1 LFACCI
7 LQATKEKDTPITLY
21 KNVMKNL
28 NITTEMKQQATERIN
43 RMPIGTFQRIKLNGE
58 VSDIV
63 IQKQSSGVYFILSPE
78 PIGINIT
85 DKPQAF
91 VYFSELN

>member
-1 LFACCI
+1 
-7 LQATKEKDTPITLY
+7 
-21 KNVMKNL
+21 MSNL
-28 NITTEMKQQATERIN
+28 NITTEMKQQATQRIH

-78 PIGINIT
+78 PIGMDIT

-91 VYFSELN
+91 AYFSELN

>member
-1 LFACCI
+1 
-7 LQATKEKDTPITLY
+7 
-21 KNVMKNL
+21 MSNL
-28 NITTEMKQQATERIN
+28 NITTEMKQQATQRIH

-63 IQKQSSGVYFILSPE
+63 IQKQSSGVYFIFSPE
-78 PIGINIT
+78 PTIGMDIT